1 MKKAITM
8 DSSATPAAASAP
20 NLSKED
26 TAEDELRSGAPPVNP
41 KRWLALAFIALAQL
55 MVIID
60 VTIVNIALPS
70 AAKSFDVSDSGK
82 QWVLTAYTLAFGS
95 LLLMGGR
102 IADYMGRKRTFLI
115 GLTGFAVASA
125 LGGAAQ
131 SFGLLLAARALQG
144 AFGALLAPAALS
156 LLAVLFTDAK
166 ERAKAFG
173 IFGAIAGGGSA
184 LGLVLGGALTEY
196 LDWRWCF
203 YVNVPVALVAGTGA
217 YMVLTE
223 TRAPG
228 RARFDLPGLAL
239 ATSGLFAIV
248 YALSEAESKGWGS
261 ALIVGLLVG
270 GAALLAGFV
279 YVESRVDRP
288 LLPLRVVLNR
298 TRGGAY
304 TAIGLAVIGM
314 FGLFLF
320 LTFYLQVVKGYSP
333 VRAGCAFLPMS
344 VGVVIAGAGIT
355 PRLITK
361 VPPRMLVVP
370 GLLLSSVAMF
380 MLSRMDVD
388 TAFWTWIMP
397 SEVLVG
403 IGAGLVMSS
412 AMNYATHGVAPHE
425 AGIASAMANTSQQVG
440 GSIGIALLSTIST
453 SAKADYLKSHPP
465 TTPRGVHEG
474 LVHGYT
480 TATTYAGFL
489 LLGAALLVGL
499 IMNTP
504 RPRQPGEGP
513 GTGATPDPERS
524 AASSP
529 ALHVG

>member
-1 MKKAITM
+1 ME
-8 DSSATPAAASAP
+8 SSATPAAAHAP
-20 NLSKED
+20 SLSKD
-26 TAEDELRSGAPPVNP
+26 ALPSGAPPLNP
-41 KRWLALAFIALAQL
+41 KRWLALAFIGLAQL

-70 AAKSFDVSDSGK
+70 AAKSFDVSDSAQ

-102 IADYMGRKRTFLI
+102 IADYMGRKRTFMI

-144 AFGALLAPAALS
+144 GFGALLAPSALS
-156 LLAVLFTDAK
+156 LLAVLFTDPK

-173 IFGAIAGGGSA
+173 VFGAIAGGGSA

-196 LDWRWCF
+196 LNWRWCF
-203 YVNVPVALVAGTGA
+203 YVNVPIALIAGIGLYLVVAEVRSAD
-217 YMVLTE
+217 
-223 TRAPG
+223 

-248 YALSEAESKGWGS
+248 YALSKAESKGWDS
-261 ALIVGLLVG
+261 PLIVGLLVG
-270 GAALLAGFV
+270 GSVLLTAFV
-279 YVESRVDRP
+279 YVESRVDQP

-304 TAIGLAVIGM
+304 TAIALGVIGM

-320 LTFYLQVVKGYSP
+320 LTFYLQTVKGYSP

-344 VGVVIAGAGIT
+344 VGVVISGGGIT

-361 VPPRMLVVP
+361 VAPRMLIAP
-370 GLLLSSVAMF
+370 GLLLASAAMF
-380 MLSRMDVD
+380 MVSRMEVD
-388 TAFWTWIMP
+388 TSFWTWIMP
-397 SEVLVG
+397 AELLLGVG
-403 IGAGLVMSS
+403 MGMVMSS
-412 AMNYATHGVAPHE
+412 AMNYATHGVGPQD

-440 GSIGIALLSTIST
+440 GSIGVALLSTIST
-453 SAKADYLKSHPP
+453 SARTDYLESHPP
-465 TTPRGVHEG
+465 QGPRGIHEG
-474 LVHGYT
+474 MVHGFT
-480 TATTYAGFL
+480 TATTYAGFIM
-489 LLGAALLVGL
+489 LGAAALVALL
-499 IMNTP
+499 MNTP
-504 RPRQPGEGP
+504 RPRQPGEGTAP
-513 GTGATPDPERS
+513 RSTGSDAV
-524 AASSP
+524 AAAPSP